1 MLTRK
6 KAFVMLLLG
15 TFAASQTAGSP
26 GITAYAA
33 SSGSTAATAA
43 STVTEVST
51 LNGLSALRLGTALQ
65 VKLSHLGI
73 QSQTGGNILTYTLT
87 YTNTAGSSVNLA
99 DYFSKIVTAGGSVIK
114 GIPVSADSAVK
125 KIPAKQ
131 STSLTYYANIGTAAS
146 VKGLKINI
154 YGWNFSAANYEQ
166 RIGTFTIPSNYSLS
180 SLIGET
186 RKVELG
192 SITAGTKAESVQIYK
207 YNGKVYAKFGL
218 SLTNLGTKVLTD
230 PGYTLYLKSSGGSV
244 FTLTLDDSSSEFKL
258 QPQEKRTLYYM
269 TEIPSYMNVTGMT
282 LQIAKLDE
290 GLKLYLPV
298 SSYALPAAG
307 TADFNVAAGYT
318 KKVTI
323 NSNIV
328 DMQLLK
334 ANVHADNGNGSWSYQ
349 FRVKNTGSKAV
360 TLPAYEL
367 AVKSAEGYSFPVT
380 ATAFNSL
387 TLKPLEEK
395 LIELSASVPLELAQN
410 KLKLEMI
417 APSSGSI
424 SSESS
429 SNGSSESSASS
440 SKVTLPLA
448 YFKIP
453 YTLESNTYVTAETSV
468 TNSYGTFGVTL
479 NTLQRLPWGS
489 EDLVQ
494 ASLTIRN
501 ATSKTITLPAFT
513 GILLVDQKD
522 LTSSAQTYTDNS
534 SSVLAP
540 GASTQITVQGHIPY
554 TLDFRQVKLILQ
566 ETKGT
571 EVSQFLSLSTSDS
584 AVKSVA
590 PLDAGEAFKITA
602 TGKKATVKERSTL
615 LYTGTG
621 SNLLYSEVEMNSDEV
636 RQADLARLYGQ
647 FRTADGQYFEATANQ
662 SELPTSPEGK
672 TLVTFWAKVP
682 AALDTAGLQLYISQ
696 AIADGK
702 LTAAGTAATG
712 YVNTAAL
719 TLTPAEVTPFN
730 NLASVPIFPYTLAV
744 TSSTGELTKG
754 ASSIAMTFNYN
765 LNQDTTYQTGAYQH
779 KLILQVIDPYGQ
791 YHEKSLTL
799 GTDLIIGTNNTYS
812 TTLSSSLFK
821 NLSSGTYALKFYD
834 EFQGMR
840 TELASQAYSLE
851 VTTKATTSSPE
862 GAAQ

>member
-6 KAFVMLLLG
+6 KAFVLLLLS
-15 TFAASQTAGSP
+15 TFAASQTTGSP
-26 GITAYAA
+26 GTAAYAA
-33 SSGSTAATAA
+33 SSASTAATAA
-43 STVTEVST
+43 SAVTEVST
-51 LNGLSALRLGTALQ
+51 LNGLSALKLGTTLQ
-65 VKLSHLGI
+65 VKLSHVGL

-99 DYFSKIVTAGGSVIK
+99 DYFSKIVTAGGSIIK

-131 STSLTYYANIGTAAS
+131 STSLTYYANIGTTAS

-180 SLIGET
+180 SLTGET

-192 SITAGTKAESVQIYK
+192 GITAGTKAESVQIYK
-207 YNGKVYAKFGL
+207 YNSKVYAKVGL

-258 QPQEKRTLYYM
+258 QPQEKKTLYYM
-269 TEIPSYMNVTGMT
+269 TEIPSYMNLSKMT

-298 SSYALPAAG
+298 SSYALPAAV
-307 TADFNVAAGYT
+307 TADFTVAAGYT
-318 KKVTI
+318 KKVSI
-323 NSNIV
+323 DSNLV
-328 DMQLLK
+328 DLQLLK
-334 ANVHADNGNGSWSYQ
+334 ASVHADNGNGVWSYQ
-349 FRVKNTGSKAV
+349 LRVKNTGSTAV

-367 AVKSAEGYSFPVT
+367 NVKSAEGYSFPVT
-380 ATAFNSL
+380 ATALSSL

-410 KLKLEMI
+410 SLELRMI
-417 APSSGSI
+417 APAA
-424 SSESS
+424 
-429 SNGSSESSASS
+429 SAD
-440 SKVTLPLA
+440 KVTLPVA
-448 YFKIP
+448 YFRIP
-453 YTLESNTYVTAETSV
+453 YTPERQIHLASETSV
-468 TNSYGTFGVTL
+468 TNTYGTFAVSL
-479 NTLQRLPWGS
+479 DSLLRLPWGS

-494 ASLTIRN
+494 AVLTIRN
-501 ATSKTITLPAFT
+501 ATSKSIALPALT
-513 GILLVDQKD
+513 GVLLADQKD
-522 LTSSAQTYTDNS
+522 LSSSSQTYTDNS

-554 TLDFRQVKLILQ
+554 TQDVRQIKLILQ

-571 EVSQFLSLSTSDS
+571 EVSQFLTLSTSDS
-584 AVKSVA
+584 TVKSVA
-590 PLDAGEAFKITA
+590 PVAAGEAFKITA

-621 SNLLYSEVEMNSDEV
+621 SNLVYSEVEMNSDEV
-636 RQADLARLYGQ
+636 RQADLARLYAQ

-662 SELPTSPEGK
+662 SELSTSPGGK

-682 AALDTAGLQLYISQ
+682 ATLDTTGLELYISQ
-696 AIADGK
+696 SIADGK

-719 TLTPAEVTPFN
+719 TLTPAEVTPLT
-730 NLASVPIFPYTLAV
+730 NLASVPLFPYTLAV
-744 TSSTGELTKG
+744 TSSIGELTKG
-754 ASSIAMTFNYN
+754 ASSIAVTFNYN

-791 YHEKSLTL
+791 SHEKALTL
-799 GTDLIIGTNNTYS
+799 GTDLTLGTNNSYS
-812 TTLSSSLFK
+812 TTLSSVLFK

-834 EFQGMR
+834 EFQGVR

-851 VTTKATTSSPE
+851 VTAKATTSSPE

>member
-6 KAFVMLLLG
+6 KAFVLLLLS
-15 TFAASQTAGSP
+15 TFAASQTTGSP
-26 GITAYAA
+26 GTTAYAA

-43 STVTEVST
+43 ITVTEVST
-51 LNGLSALRLGTALQ
+51 LNGLSALKLSTALQ
-65 VKLSHLGI
+65 VKLSHVGI

-99 DYFSKIVTAGGSVIK
+99 DYFSKIVTAGGSIIK
-114 GIPVSADSAVK
+114 GKPVSADNAVK

-166 RIGTFTIPSNYSLS
+166 RIGTFTIPSYYSLS
-180 SLIGET
+180 SLTGET

-192 SITAGTKAESVQIYK
+192 GITAGTKAESVQIYK
-207 YNGKVYAKFGL
+207 YNGKVYAKVGL

-230 PGYTLYLKSSGGSV
+230 PGYTLYLNSSGGSV
-244 FTLTLDDSSSEFKL
+244 FTLTLDEGSSEFKL
-258 QPQEKRTLYYM
+258 QPQEKKTLYYM
-269 TEIPSYMNVTGMT
+269 TEIPSYMNVTRMT

-298 SSYALPAAG
+298 SSYALPAAV
-307 TADFNVAAGYT
+307 TADFTVAAGYT
-318 KKVTI
+318 KKVSI
-323 NSNIV
+323 DSNRV

-334 ANVHADNGNGSWSYQ
+334 ASVHADNGNGVWSYQ
-349 FRVKNTGSKAV
+349 LRVKNTGSTAV

-367 AVKSAEGYSFPVT
+367 NIKSAEGYSFPVT
-380 ATAFNSL
+380 AAAFNGL

-410 KLKLEMI
+410 SLELQMI
-417 APSSGSI
+417 APAA
-424 SSESS
+424 
-429 SNGSSESSASS
+429 SAD
-440 SKVTLPLA
+440 KVTLPVA
-448 YFKIP
+448 YFRIP
-453 YTLESNTYVTAETSV
+453 YAPESQIHLAAETSV
-468 TNSYGTFGVTL
+468 TNTYGTFAVSL
-479 NTLQRLPWGS
+479 DSLLRLPWGS

-494 ASLTIRN
+494 AVLTIRN
-501 ATSKTITLPAFT
+501 ATSRTITLPAFT

-522 LTSSAQTYTDNS
+522 LSSSSQTYTDNS

-590 PLDAGEAFKITA
+590 PLAAGEAFKILA

-621 SNLLYSEVEMNSDEV
+621 SNLVYSEVEMNSDEV

-647 FRTADGQYFEATANQ
+647 FRTADGQYFEATVSQ

-719 TLTPAEVTPFN
+719 TLTPAEVTPLT
-730 NLASVPIFPYTLAV
+730 NLASVSLFPYTLAV

-754 ASSIAMTFNYN
+754 ASSIAVTFNYN

-791 YHEKSLTL
+791 SHEKALMLGTDLTL
-799 GTDLIIGTNNTYS
+799 GTNNSYS
-812 TTLSSSLFK
+812 TTLTSALFK

-834 EFQGMR
+834 EFQGVR

-851 VTTKATTSSPE
+851 VTAKATTSSPE

>member
-6 KAFVMLLLG
+6 KAFVLLLLS

-26 GITAYAA
+26 GTTAYAA
-33 SSGSTAATAA
+33 SSGSMAATAA
-43 STVTEVST
+43 STGTEIST

-65 VKLSHLGI
+65 VKLSHVGI

-146 VKGLKINI
+146 VKGLKVNI

-180 SLIGET
+180 SLTGET

-192 SITAGTKAESVQIYK
+192 GITAGTKAESVQIYK
-207 YNGKVYAKFGL
+207 YNGKVYAKVGL

-258 QPQEKRTLYYM
+258 QPQEKKTLYYM
-269 TEIPSYMNVTGMT
+269 TEIPSYMNVTRMT

-298 SSYALPAAG
+298 SSYALPAAV
-307 TADFNVAAGYT
+307 TADFIVAAGYT
-318 KKVTI
+318 KKVSI
-323 NSNIV
+323 DSNRV

-334 ANVHADNGNGSWSYQ
+334 VSVHADNGNGVWSYQ
-349 FRVKNTGSKAV
+349 LRVKNTGSTAV

-367 AVKSAEGYSFPVT
+367 NVKSAEGYSFPVT
-380 ATAFNSL
+380 ATALSSL

-410 KLKLEMI
+410 SLELRMI
-417 APSSGSI
+417 APAA
-424 SSESS
+424 
-429 SNGSSESSASS
+429 SAD
-440 SKVTLPLA
+440 KITLPVA
-448 YFKIP
+448 YFRIP
-453 YTLESNTYVTAETSV
+453 YTPESQIHLAAETSV
-468 TNSYGTFGVTL
+468 TNTYGTFAVSL
-479 NTLQRLPWGS
+479 DSLLRLPWGS

-590 PLDAGEAFKITA
+590 PLDVGEAFKITA

-621 SNLLYSEVEMNSDEV
+621 SNLVYSEVEMNSDEV

-719 TLTPAEVTPFN
+719 TLAPAEVTPLN

-744 TSSTGELTKG
+744 TSSSGELTKG
-754 ASSIAMTFNYN
+754 ASSIAVTFNYN
-765 LNQDTTYQTGAYQH
+765 LNQDTAYQTGAYQH

-791 YHEKSLTL
+791 SHEKALTL
-799 GTDLIIGTNNTYS
+799 GTDLTLGTNSSYS
-812 TTLSSSLFK
+812 TTLTSVLFK

-851 VTTKATTSSPE
+851 VTAKATTSSSE